1 LIEGGVEPHQ
11 KKEKK
16 KKERPKSP
24 TEQEKK
30 IAIVE

>member
-1 LIEGGVEPHQ
+1 LIEGVVEPHK